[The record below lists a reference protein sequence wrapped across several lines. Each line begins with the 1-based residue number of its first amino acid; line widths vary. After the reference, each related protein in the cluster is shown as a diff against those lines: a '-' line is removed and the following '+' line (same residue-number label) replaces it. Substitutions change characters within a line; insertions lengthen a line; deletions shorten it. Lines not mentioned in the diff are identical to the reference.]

1 MATKT
6 TAKKATVKRTKFP
19 SVAWFEAVADITR
32 ADVQYQKFGRLNAV
46 VAFKSGNSI
55 VQANFDVLNI
65 HEIQKIDEDEMRDC
79 DFIIELEPAQWKDM
93 LKDIKKNGTASL
105 DWTLNTLDLKYDE
118 PIHRNDLEDGFK
130 ADLFFRYL
138 PSLQIYFDNSSQI
151 ATGY

>member
-6 TAKKATVKRTKFP
+6 PAKRATAKKTKFP
-19 SVAWFEAVADITR
+19 SVAWFEAVAAITR
-32 ADVQYQKFGRLNAV
+32 MDAQYLKFGRLDAV
-46 VAFKSGNSI
+46 VAFKSGDSI
-55 VQANFDVLNI
+55 VQANFEVLNI
-65 HEIQKIDEDEMRDC
+65 HEIREIEEDEMRDC

-93 LKDIKKNGTASL
+93 LKDIRKKGTASL

-138 PSLQIYFDNSSQI
+138 PSLQVYFDNSSQI
-151 ATGY
+151 DTGY

>member
-6 TAKKATVKRTKFP
+6 PTKRATAKKTKFP
-19 SVAWFEAVADITR
+19 SVAWFEAVAAITR
-32 ADVQYQKFGRLNAV
+32 VDAQYQKFGRLNAV
-46 VAFKSGNSI
+46 IAFKSGNSI
-55 VQANFDVLNI
+55 VQANFDVLHI
-65 HEIQKIDEDEMRDC
+65 HEIQEIEEDEMRDC
-79 DFIIELEPAQWKDM
+79 DFIIELEPAQWKVM

-138 PSLQIYFDNSSQI
+138 PSLQVYFDNSSQI
-151 ATGY
+151 DTGY

>member
-6 TAKKATVKRTKFP
+6 TVKKATVKRTKFP

-79 DFIIELEPAQWKDM
+79 DFIIELEPSQWKDM